1 MNKKVLDYINKC
13 EGWKTAIKSLHWNAD
28 NLPQHQLCDDIASRI
43 AEFQDQVS
51 EVEQSINGKLQFNKL
66 KGVDYHVTNLR
77 SFVQD
82 VLDDTNA
89 FYKSLDDNDNYV
101 GMKSDCESFLSDMQ
115 RQLYLV
121 TFTMKEDLK
130 RRIKNSINESKPKN
144 LANVKSVDKF
154 LGRKPKSIKSRIA
167 KIDRI
172 VKKYGIDSRAYD
184 SSSSALSDYKTAI
197 SSLGGELSINGT
209 STEGTYGI
217 SILFEDGMRIDGY
230 IKVFPNENGCE
241 TSIILWPREESKQ
254 VQEGNALNQENN
266 GMTITESD
274 LQQMVTEA
282 VNRIINEIGDTPRGQ
297 YMLGKVGG
305 RAAKR
310 QMSHIGDKKFSDLQF
325 DSADKAKEHNGGKLS
340 KEYLKGHDDGFN
352 YE

>member
-43 AEFQDQVS
+43 SDFQDQVS
-51 EVEQSINGKLQFNKL
+51 EVEQSINGKLQFNQL
-66 KGVDYHVTNLR
+66 KGTDYHVTNLR

-121 TFTMKEDLK
+121 TFTMKEELK
-130 RRIKNSINESKPKN
+130 KRIKDSINESKPKN

-154 LGRKPKSIKSRIA
+154 LGRRPKSIKSRIA
-167 KIDRI
+167 KINRI
-172 VKKYGIDSRAYD
+172 VKKYGIDTREYD
-184 SSSSALSDYKTAI
+184 SPSSAFNDYETAI
-197 SSLGGELSINGT
+197 SSLGGNLSINRVSVGNAT
-209 STEGTYGI
+209 SI

-230 IKVFPNENGCE
+230 IKIFPNDNGCE
-241 TSIILWPREESKQ
+241 TSIILWPKEERKS
-254 VQEGNALNQENN
+254 VQENK
-266 GMTITESD
+266 GMTITEQD
-274 LQQMVTEA
+274 LQQIVTEA

-310 QMSHIGDKKFSDLQF
+310 QMRHVGDKKYSDLQF
-325 DSADKAKEHNGGKLS
+325 DSADKAKEHNRGELS
-340 KEYLKGHDDGFN
+340 KEYLKGHKDGFDS
-352 YE
+352 E